1 MELQRLF
8 HSAGLTFAVP
18 VKDLDQSLAL
28 LLLLVEDV
36 EAQVTRFKGKDL
48 SRLVWFVGI
57 AMD

>member
-8 HSAGLTFAVP
+8 HSAGLTYAVP

-28 LLLLVEDV
+28 LLQLAEDA
-36 EAQVTRFKGKDL
+36 EAQVTRYKGKDL
-48 SRLVWFVGI
+48 SRLVWFVVI

>member
-8 HSAGLTFAVP
+8 HSAGLIFVVP

-36 EAQVTRFKGKDL
+36 VAQVTRFKGKDL

>member
-8 HSAGLTFAVP
+8 HSAGLTYAVP
-18 VKDLDQSLAL
+18 VKALDQSLAL
-28 LLLLVEDV
+28 LLLLAEDV